1 MWFKPRLGVCRSVPP
16 SPPVPMVFLM
26 RNYVRVAWISPFGW
40 DWGGGRI
47 AMRVQIAPGG
57 LVVDCSERA

>member
-1 MWFKPRLGVCRSVPP
+1 MRLSRVLGRAVVVPP
-16 SPPVPMVFLM
+16 PMPMVFLM

-47 AMRVQIAPGG
+47 AMQAQNMPGG
-57 LVVDCSERA
+57 LIADYSGRA